1 MARRQSIMQNDLM
14 GLPSP
19 HPGDDRRK
27 SLFPILPNH
36 RRSSVAG
43 GVAGFLAAK
52 RFKKTTLKTECS
64 PNQIQV
70 NYEPTYRMDPKV
82 KFTVVTVH
90 KMLKEILD
98 ERLDGFKYNPKFCVT
113 MTQVLTDE
121 IKDRIKQMSWDR
133 YKLVVLVI
141 LGERKDQDVM
151 VTSRCAWDPKV
162 DSYASYTFT
171 NKTLFC
177 TASAFG
183 IYTE

>member
-1 MARRQSIMQNDLM
+1 MARRQSILRNELP
-14 GLPSP
+14 GIPSP

-43 GVAGFLAAK
+43 GVAGFLAARK
-52 RFKKTTLKTECS
+52 FKKMGKTEGS
-64 PNQIQV
+64 PSQAQV
-70 NYEPTYRMDPKV
+70 NYEPTYRMEPKV
-82 KFTVVTVH
+82 KFTVFTVH
-90 KMLKEILD
+90 SMLKEILD
-98 ERLDGFKYNPKFCVT
+98 ERLNGFSYNPKFCVT

-121 IKDRIKQMSWDR
+121 IKDRMKQMSWDR
-133 YKLVVLVI
+133 YKLVVVVM

-162 DSYASYTFT
+162 DSFATYTFT

-177 TASAFG
+177 TASAYG